1 MHSQLFTCGTDRV
14 RRWADLVQDD
24 NPLHLDSDF
33 AAQTQFGVPIVHG
46 HLLACVV
53 VDQIQACLDDGM
65 VYGGTVSIRFRAPV
79 PVGSQVRIDVET
91 REGEVPTVRMLC
103 NGVQVLE
110 IDVAIP
116 NRPSD
121 PIR

>member
-1 MHSQLFTCGTDRV
+1 MHSQLFTCGIDRV

-53 VDQIQACLDDGM
+53 VDQIQARLDDGM
-65 VYGGTVSIRFRAPV
+65 IYGGTVSIRFRAPV